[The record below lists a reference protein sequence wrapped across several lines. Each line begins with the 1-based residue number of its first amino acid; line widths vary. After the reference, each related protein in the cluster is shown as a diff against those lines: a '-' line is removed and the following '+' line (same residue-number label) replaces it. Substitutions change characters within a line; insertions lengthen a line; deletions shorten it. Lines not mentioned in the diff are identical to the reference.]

1 MHLLLHVV
9 GVMHLL
15 LHVVFIISV
24 ITVASRGISR
34 IYKSIMLHWF
44 TRNVVT
50 CLVSLRRLLDRR
62 DDILQ
67 QFILNRFSVDVSI
80 FEAKITN
87 MVSFNTRW
95 TLRSIDM
102 IIDELLLINNR
113 VLVHGLVVLNNR
125 VLVHG
130 LVVLDNR
137 MPVHGL
143 VVLDNRVLVH
153 GLVVLNNRVLVH
165 GLG

>member
-1 MHLLLHVV
+1 MHLLFHVV

-15 LHVVFIISV
+15 LHVVIIISV
-24 ITVASRGISR
+24 ITVASRRISR

-50 CLVSLRRLLDRR
+50 GLASLHRLLDRR

-67 QFILNRFSVDVSI
+67 QFILNRFSVDVSV

-87 MVSFNTRW
+87 IVSFNTRW
-95 TLRSIDM
+95 ILRGIAL
-102 IIDELLLINNR
+102 IIDELVVLNNRMLVHGLVVLNNR

-130 LVVLDNR
+130 LVVL
-137 MPVHGL
+137 
-143 VVLDNRVLVH
+143 
-153 GLVVLNNRVLVH
+153 NNRVLV
-165 GLG
+165 